1 MVQPE
6 DIANVVAFL
15 CSEEAAMI
23 RGQIIIIDGG
33 LSLTSIGYT
42 APKDAQGGKPGEP

>member
-1 MVQPE
+1 MLQPE
-6 DIANVVAFL
+6 DIANLVAFL
-15 CSEEAAMI
+15 CSDEAAMI

-42 APKDAQGGKPGEP
+42 APEDDQGGKLGEP